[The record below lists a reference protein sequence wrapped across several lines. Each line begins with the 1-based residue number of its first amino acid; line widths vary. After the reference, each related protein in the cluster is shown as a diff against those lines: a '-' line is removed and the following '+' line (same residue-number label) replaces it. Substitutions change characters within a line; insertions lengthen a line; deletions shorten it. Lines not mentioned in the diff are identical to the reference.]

1 MNMAKVGYL
10 RRSYT
15 FLSEW
20 LGSPHI
26 QIRGLY
32 INQNR
37 NQCRGLGMRF
47 CWALVST
54 KNCLKIERI
63 HSKVLGRASNG
74 GDLANIYPVTL
85 FERERRSVAP
95 HMEGIWRR
103 FDKSRMTSLDLKP
116 SGWTII
122 QTDNSC
128 FSRSHLGGPTIIL
141 NVRLYQI

>member
-32 INQNR
+32 INQYR

-74 GDLANIYPVTL
+74 GDLANIYVCSMCMVL
-85 FERERRSVAP
+85 S
-95 HMEGIWRR
+95 
-103 FDKSRMTSLDLKP
+103 STSLEIFGTLQTCNYLELKAP
-116 SGWTII
+116 SEGLR
-122 QTDNSC
+122 C
-128 FSRSHLGGPTIIL
+128 
-141 NVRLYQI
+141 